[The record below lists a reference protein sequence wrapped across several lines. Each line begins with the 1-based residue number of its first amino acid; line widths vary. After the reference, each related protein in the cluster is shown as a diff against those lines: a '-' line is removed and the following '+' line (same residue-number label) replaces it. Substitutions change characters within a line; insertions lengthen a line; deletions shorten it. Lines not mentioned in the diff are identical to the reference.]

1 MPSHKILLALLAG
14 VTGGLAVGNAVVFS
28 EMSCGGRQQ
37 DVEPNGRCTTLRSG
51 MRDRAQ
57 GAIVPTDVVCDFY
70 RDESCSAPLWIG
82 MEEPGTCNFAEL
94 GIANQ
99 AVSVFCYDDNRF
111 GEM

>member
-37 DVEPNGRCTTLRSG
+37 DVPNGRCTTLRSG

-70 RDESCSAPLWIG
+70 R
-82 MEEPGTCNFAEL
+82 
-94 GIANQ
+94 
-99 AVSVFCYDDNRF
+99 
-111 GEM
+111 